1 MARMILLLDLGDWT
15 GGHHGQSP
23 YVVEFDSERL
33 DSPFDVSEGWGHG
46 LGGSRYS
53 LTRFV
58 ETEDYS
64 QLKLH
69 APWAATII
77 EQGLPTLDICH
88 LPSLAGAVSFAQP
101 QYPGKL
107 SPLFLAEAI
116 VLTKDRITNG
126 RYCHEFTAI
135 I

>member
-53 LTRFV
+53 LARFV

-77 EQGLPTLDICH
+77 EQGLPTLDI
-88 LPSLAGAVSFAQP
+88 
-101 QYPGKL
+101 
-107 SPLFLAEAI
+107 EAI
-116 VLTKDRITNG
+116 SQALLAHYPSHSPNIPANLAH
-126 RYCHEFTAI
+126 YF
-135 I
+135 